1 MNSYFKFSLP
11 FKKVTFDF
19 LFLSVLFL
27 ASFLIG
33 ILFYIKNPAESQE
46 FINLLSD
53 NLSDFNFENPYLLTL
68 QIFFNN
74 LSVSFYSVLFGFFL
88 GLVPLLIITLN
99 GFLPGLLFPYVS
111 SKKSAFFFILGILP
125 HGIFEIFAI
134 ILACAL
140 GFRMGR
146 LSLIKIYKK
155 MFGKIDI
162 SLTNEFFQSFFLYL
176 YIVIPLLFIAAI
188 IEVFIT
194 GFILSLF

>member
-146 LSLIKIYKK
+146 LSLIKIYGKT
-155 MFGKIDI
+155 FGKIDI